1 MNKATG
7 SIWNPNSWHW
17 ENKNYTKEATEYINK
32 KILDHRF
39 KKDDITFI
47 FTDIKKL
54 NVNIFMKKSK
64 NSGRSRDLYS
74 KRKTNN
80 LL

>member
-1 MNKATG
+1 MNKAVG

-47 FTDIKKL
+47 FTDIKKI
-54 NVNIFMKKSK
+54 NVSKFKNKSK
-64 NSGRSRDLYS
+64 EIGGSRNLYK
-74 KRKTNN
+74 KRKTNH